1 MPNFDIK
8 TTFNSKTKKNIKEVT
23 VLEKNV
29 RAAIYVDLHNRY
41 YVKLITNGE
50 KLDIYHKSYNCK
62 DKENIYLRVTPDIH
76 RVCIMRRKEN
86 RSEVNNLFYLPFA
99 VGHLAVG
106 DVIIDNITNRKLFHI
121 KKSTSDKYNAYCYE
135 AFQYYKANK
144 DIIDKAILKK
154 REEYG
159 ISAY

>member
-1 MPNFDIK
+1 M
-8 TTFNSKTKKNIKEVT
+8 
-23 VLEKNV
+23 
-29 RAAIYVDLHNRY
+29 
-41 YVKLITNGE
+41 KLITNGE

-121 KKSTSDKYNAYCYE
+121 KKSAPDKYNAYCYE
-135 AFQYYKANK
+135 ALQYYKANK

-159 ISAY
+159 VSAY